1 MLDTLRNRA
10 IFPAASCG
18 VFQIFEGEVLHQIMQ
33 LKNTLITRT
42 NAYEWFGHDKYFRVY
57 ILCVHPSYHGKGI
70 DAALLDACVQVAITL
85 EMPAIGGIFTSG
97 ADQSMAEAAGFQ
109 ILSEI
114 RYGLWIVDDRVVFD
128 DPGRGNYT
136 AAFMGMLIPYEE
148 HSKDDQV
155 SSVDAAAAE

>member
-1 MLDTLRNRA
+1 
-10 IFPAASCG
+10 
-18 VFQIFEGEVLHQIMQ
+18 MQ
-33 LKNTLITRT
+33 LKHAVIAGT
-42 NAYEWFGHDKYFRVY
+42 NAYEWFGRDKYFRVY

-70 DAALLDACVQVAITL
+70 DVALLDACVQVAITL

-97 ADQSMAEAAGFQ
+97 ADQSMAQAAGFQ

-114 RYGLWIVDDRVVFD
+114 RYGRWVVDDRVVFD

-136 AAFMGMLIPYEE
+136 AAFMGMLIPLEE

-155 SSVDAAAAE
+155 SSVDAAAAEWTDIQTQNYTKFQVSL